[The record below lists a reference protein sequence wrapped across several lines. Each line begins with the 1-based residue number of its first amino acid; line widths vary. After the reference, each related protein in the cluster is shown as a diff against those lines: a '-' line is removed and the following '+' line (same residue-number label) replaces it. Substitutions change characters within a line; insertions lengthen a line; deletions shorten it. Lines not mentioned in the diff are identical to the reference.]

1 MVFEFVF
8 CAIFAAFSVFM
19 TAQDIKTQK
28 VSRWCSVALLVVSVA
43 ARLVFCVGE
52 ERVGFVASAA
62 IGLLV
67 FEAVRLV
74 VKKRLGLADVFYSGS
89 SGALLGFDM
98 WLAACAIACVA
109 AAGVIYLRVRKATHA
124 MEEPRGV
131 SKDARSP
138 ADGAQNSAENVQPSP
153 ARTLPSAQNPAE
165 TASAAHTVLTKDA
178 ALRMPVPF
186 IPCMFLGA
194 IISKII
200 YFFI

>member
-1 MVFEFVF
+1 MIPEVIICVVFAV
-8 CAIFAAFSVFM
+8 FSVFM

-52 ERVGFVASAA
+52 ERVGFVAFAA
-62 IGLLV
+62 IGLVV

-89 SGALLGFDM
+89 AGALLGFNY
-98 WLAACAIACVA
+98 WLASCAIACVA
-109 AAGVIYLRVRKATHA
+109 AGGVIYLRVRKAGHSGEDA
-124 MEEPRGV
+124 RAEETSRKV
-131 SKDARSP
+131 SKDAR
-138 ADGAQNSAENVQPSP
+138 
-153 ARTLPSAQNPAE
+153 NPPE

-186 IPCMFLGA
+186 IPCIFFGTVVA
-194 IISKII
+194 KII
-200 YFFI
+200 YIFFRTRNQCINL

>member
-1 MVFEFVF
+1 MVFELVF

-52 ERVGFVASAA
+52 EQVGFVASAA

-89 SGALLGFDM
+89 SGALLGFDL

-109 AAGVIYLRVRKATHA
+109 AAGVIYLRVRKATRA
-124 MEEPRGV
+124 GEEF
-131 SKDARSP
+131 
-138 ADGAQNSAENVQPSP
+138 
-153 ARTLPSAQNPAE
+153 
-165 TASAAHTVLTKDA
+165 TKDT

-194 IISKII
+194 IISKIF

>member
-1 MVFEFVF
+1 MIPEVIICVVFAV
-8 CAIFAAFSVFM
+8 FSVFM
-19 TAQDIKTQK
+19 TVQDIKTQK
-28 VSRWCSVALLVVSVA
+28 VSRWCSVTLLVVAVV
-43 ARLVFCVGE
+43 ARLVFCVGD

-67 FEAVRLV
+67 FEAVRLI

-98 WLAACAIACVA
+98 WLASCAIACAA
-109 AAGVIYLRVRKATHA
+109 AAGVIYLRVRKATRV

-131 SKDARSP
+131 SKDAR
-138 ADGAQNSAENVQPSP
+138 
-153 ARTLPSAQNPAE
+153 NPPV

>member
-1 MVFEFVF
+1 MIPEVIICVVFAV
-8 CAIFAAFSVFM
+8 FSVFM

-28 VSRWCSVALLVVSVA
+28 VSRWCSVALLVVAVV
-43 ARLVFCVGE
+43 ARLVFCEGE

-98 WLAACAIACVA
+98 WLAACAIACAA
-109 AAGVIYLRVRKATHA
+109 AAGVIFLRVRQAGHTGEDA
-124 MEEPRGV
+124 RAEETSRGV
-131 SKDARSP
+131 SEA
-138 ADGAQNSAENVQPSP
+138 
-153 ARTLPSAQNPAE
+153 AQNPAG

-194 IISKII
+194 IVAKII
-200 YFFI
+200 SFV

>member
-28 VSRWCSVALLVVSVA
+28 VSRWCSVALLVMSVA

-109 AAGVIYLRVRKATHA
+109 AAGVIYLRVRKATRV

-131 SKDARSP
+131 SKDSRYP
-138 ADGAQNSAENVQPSP
+138 ADGAQNSAENVQQPP
-153 ARTLPSAQNPAE
+153 ARTLPSAENLAE
-165 TASAAHTVLTKDA
+165 AASAAHTVLTKDA